1 MYYLFH
7 ILKYINDC
15 LTKNSLFLIQTTYN
29 KSVIEYE
36 QDVLLLFFKYS
47 IIWGRILIT
56 FI

>member
-15 LTKNSLFLIQTTYN
+15 LTKKSLFLIQTTYN

-47 IIWGRILIT
+47 IIWGQII
-56 FI
+56 